1 MPALLCLISTPN
13 SFILLTFSSC
23 LLTFFYRSCY
33 SESKHLPCMYPTMF
47 PSFSLEK
54 RLKILVTTC
63 PWSHFGWKTQMVTT
77 QLFLQYC
84 SVQCKS
90 RILWQEAP
98 KSETWNPAVKYL
110 CFAANTHEEWRLI
123 YRETQDSTPSWRS
136 SLCFFQGRKQN
147 KKPVHSKAMQ
157 LSNPCNSPETAHKH
171 QCLCWS
177 ECAQQQLKTNK
188 ILVRFRAAA
197 VVFLRGQQWSS
208 RVAPIWWCDLRKLCM
223 TKHCL
228 HALC

>member
-1 MPALLCLISTPN
+1 
-13 SFILLTFSSC
+13 
-23 LLTFFYRSCY
+23 
-33 SESKHLPCMYPTMF
+33 MF

-63 PWSHFGWKTQMVTT
+63 PRSHFGWKTQMVTT

-90 RILWQEAP
+90 HILWQEAP

-110 CFAANTHEEWRLI
+110 CSAANTHEEWRLI
-123 YRETQDSTPSWRS
+123 YRETQDSTPSWTS
-136 SLCFFQGRKQN
+136 PLCFFQGRKQN
-147 KKPVHSKAMQ
+147 KKTMHSKAMQ

-171 QCLCWS
+171 QCPCQS
-177 ECAQQQLKTNK
+177 QCAQQQLKTNK
-188 ILVRFRAAA
+188 ILVRFGAAA

-208 RVAPIWWCDLRKLCM
+208 RVVPIWWCDLRKPCM
-223 TKHCL
+223 TKRCL